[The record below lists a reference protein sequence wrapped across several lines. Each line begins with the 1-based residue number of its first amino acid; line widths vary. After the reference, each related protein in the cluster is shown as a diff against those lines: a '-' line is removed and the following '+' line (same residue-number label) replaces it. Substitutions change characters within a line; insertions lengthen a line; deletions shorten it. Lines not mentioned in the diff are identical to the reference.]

1 MIIISWH
8 TFEFA
13 VKMMMQC
20 SAILTNLQVLAFQ
33 LALMANNA
41 VQLMN
46 CHVMDSYRCDALI
59 NPKIDPCFSI

>member
-1 MIIISWH
+1 
-8 TFEFA
+8 
-13 VKMMMQC
+13 MMQC